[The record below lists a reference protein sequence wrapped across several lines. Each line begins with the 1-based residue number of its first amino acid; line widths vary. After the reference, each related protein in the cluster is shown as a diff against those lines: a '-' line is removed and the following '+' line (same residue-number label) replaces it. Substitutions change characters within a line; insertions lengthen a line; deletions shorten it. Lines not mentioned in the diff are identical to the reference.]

1 MRRLRIRQ
9 PTWLSVA
16 TTLSLVYR
24 CATHKANAVDTRV
37 CIDAARFPFE
47 ASSTAFRKALE
58 RGSGQCASDD
68 GAAGAATL
76 RISGTIRLATTKAI
90 MIRERRRHRRGSRPR
105 DRQGATAATT

>member
-1 MRRLRIRQ
+1 MKLHCFALNSDPPKIVPARASRQ
-9 PTWLSVA
+9 WMDDFPDRHA
-16 TTLSLVYR
+16 YR
-24 CATHKANAVDTRV
+24 CLPLSIANAH
-37 CIDAARFPFE
+37 AARFPFE

-90 MIRERRRHRRGSRPR
+90 MIARKAS
-105 DRQGATAATT
+105 A